1 MCYSND
7 YVDIVQTESEAEV
20 QTLLDNL
27 GLREK
32 QQFVR
37 NACLPRV
44 HICLKL

>member
-1 MCYSND
+1 MAL
-7 YVDIVQTESEAEV
+7 VQTESEIEV

-37 NACLPRV
+37 IASLPRV
-44 HICLKL
+44 HMSLR